1 VPLTTVRQ
9 PKFTLGVMAIDML
22 LKMLRGGHGDN
33 RRLPAEVVARAST
46 AAPPSKP
53 AV

>member
-1 VPLTTVRQ
+1 
-9 PKFTLGVMAIDML
+9 MAIEML
-22 LKMLRGGHGDN
+22 LKMLRGGQGEN

-53 AV
+53 AI